1 MNLFVEESVQI
12 LVYTK
17 TEDGVLKIC
26 LKSYI
31 ASQALY
37 SVDEVLT
44 LDWKTTQLV
53 DIPG

>member
-1 MNLFVEESVQI
+1 MNLYVEESVQI
-12 LVYTK
+12 LFYTK
-17 TEDGVLKIC
+17 DEDGVLKNCI
-26 LKSYI
+26 KSSI

-37 SVDEVLT
+37 SVDEILT

>member
-1 MNLFVEESVQI
+1 MNLYVEESVQI
-12 LVYTK
+12 LFYIK
-17 TEDGVLKIC
+17 TEDGVLKTR
-26 LKSYI
+26 LKSSI